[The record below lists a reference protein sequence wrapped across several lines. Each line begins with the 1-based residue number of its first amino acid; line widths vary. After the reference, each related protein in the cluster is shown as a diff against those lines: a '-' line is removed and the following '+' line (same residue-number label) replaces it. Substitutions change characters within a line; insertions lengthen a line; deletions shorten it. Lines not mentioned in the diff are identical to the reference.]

1 MHYYLMVWTMS
12 FVTFTSVG
20 RQVDKFYDW
29 KNVAGFTTEASCQ
42 KAAATLGYTDNSK
55 WRCVRNY

>member
-12 FVTFTSVG
+12 LVTFSTSGYSVNK
-20 RQVDKFYDW
+20 VYEW

-42 KAAATLGYTDNSK
+42 EAAATLGYTDNGK